1 MLQVPDTAFTHAGR
15 FHADEVFST
24 ALLQIINPRLTVRR
38 GFRVPEDFSGIVYD
52 IGDGPFDHHAKGSP
66 VRENGIPYAAFGLLW
81 REVGA
86 SLVGA
91 EQAARVDQHFIQPL
105 DADDNTGC
113 GNQLAQLIGAYNPAW
128 DSEEQPDECFAA
140 AVAVAKDLLGHKLES
155 LRSIARAADEVN
167 AALAKRKDGIVRL
180 ARYAPWKQQL
190 IPAKDALF
198 VVYPSQRGGWCA
210 QGVPAS
216 FGSPA
221 LKAPFPA
228 AWAGLD
234 ESSLRAISNIE
245 GLRFCHAGRFL
256 VTTATEEDALAACR
270 AALAGEDSEA

>member
-1 MLQVPDTAFTHAGR
+1 MLQIPDTAFTHGGR
-15 FHADEVFST
+15 FHADDVFST
-24 ALLQIINPRLTVRR
+24 ALLQICNPKLTVRR
-38 GFRVPEDFSGIVYD
+38 GFRVPDDFSGIVYD

-66 VRENGIPYAAFGLLW
+66 VRENGVPYAAFGLLW
-81 REVGA
+81 RELGA
-86 SLVGA
+86 ALVGQ

-128 DSEEQPDECFAA
+128 DSEAKADDCFAE
-140 AVAVAKDLLGHKLES
+140 AVAVAKDLLMHKIES
-155 LRSIARAADEVN
+155 LRSITRAADEVN
-167 AALAKRKDGIVRL
+167 AALAKMKDGIVL
-180 ARYAPWKQQL
+180 LPRYAPWKQQL
-190 IPAKDALF
+190 IPCAEALF

-221 LKAPFPA
+221 LKVPFPA
-228 AWAGLD
+228 HWAGLD
-234 ESSLRAISNIE
+234 ENALRAASGID

-256 VTTATEEDALAACR
+256 ITAETKHDALAACD
-270 AALAGEDSEA
+270 AALMQDED

>member
-1 MLQVPDTAFTHAGR
+1 MLQVPDKAFTHAGR
-15 FHADEVFST
+15 FHADDVFST
-24 ALLQIINPRLTVRR
+24 ALLQIVNPNMTVRR
-38 GFRVPEDFSGIVYD
+38 GFRVPEHFSGLVYD

-66 VRENGIPYAAFGLLW
+66 VRENGTPYAAFGLLW
-81 REVGA
+81 RELGA
-86 SLVGA
+86 QLVGE

-113 GNQLAQLIGAYNPAW
+113 GNQIAQLIGAYNPAW
-128 DSEEQPDECFAA
+128 DSEEDPEDCFAK
-140 AVAVAKDLLGHKLES
+140 AVAVAKDLLWHKIES

-167 AALAKRKDGIVRL
+167 AALAKIKGGIVRL

-190 IPAKDALF
+190 IPAKQALF

-210 QGVPAS
+210 QGVPSS

-228 AWAGLD
+228 HWAGLD
-234 ESSLRAISNIE
+234 EDALQAASGID

-256 VTTATEEDALAACR
+256 VTAGTEEQAVEACR
-270 AALAGEDSEA
+270 AALEADGGR